1 MEEGV
6 QLSLQGELKVTRPI
20 GRIDPNPGV
29 PLESTTEIA
38 LHRGKSLTL
47 VLVGVVLDL
56 PGRPLR
62 TKTAS
67 AEVVAI
73 APSIGKSPSQ
83 FHLTETERRNESSNF
98 SSRSPTFPL
107 INHYLINEIV
117 LFSGFEFCWQH
128 SYDRSTL
135 NLCWCCILHLPAQ
148 LPPSRPSPPWPGS
161 PPTRTLPRS
170 CRSGQGDEWWQVHQG
185 GSSQCSG
192 QD

>member
-6 QLSLQGELKVTRPI
+6 QLSLQGELKVTRPV

-83 FHLTETERRNESSNF
+83 FHLRETERRNESSNF

-117 LFSGFEFCWQH
+117 LFSGFEFCWQL
-128 SYDRSTL
+128 SYECSTL
-135 NLCWCCILHLPAQ
+135 NFCWCFIHTHATPTWRLTFLFISII
-148 LPPSRPSPPWPGS
+148 SRIN
-161 PPTRTLPRS
+161 
-170 CRSGQGDEWWQVHQG
+170 
-185 GSSQCSG
+185 
-192 QD
+192 